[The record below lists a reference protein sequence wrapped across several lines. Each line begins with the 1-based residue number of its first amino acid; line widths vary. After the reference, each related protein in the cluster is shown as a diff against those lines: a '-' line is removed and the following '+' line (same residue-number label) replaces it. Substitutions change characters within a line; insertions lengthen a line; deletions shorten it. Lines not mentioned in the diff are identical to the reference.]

1 MIPSESRPWI
11 ERALERVNALADSH
25 GSLLAFA
32 VIAVGAILRLQ
43 GLDRQS
49 LWMDELFSVQA
60 SRSLESIWAFY
71 QWDLHPPLY
80 SLLLWGWT
88 SVVGNS
94 ETAVRLL
101 SALCGIATLG
111 VTWFV
116 GRKILGAPV
125 ALAFLGLMAFSQ
137 RAIYFSQEA
146 RSYALLILL
155 CTTLVILWLPM
166 MVRKDALSQSDAI
179 AFSALSILTGW
190 THYYGTIFVFSLW
203 GLLVGFR
210 LLRPLS
216 VANLRWFLGGAAVFL
231 SCIGEYF
238 FHNRFIGQSELPF
251 HAEMA
256 SLWRDLPLF
265 FFGTPF
271 AIGAFFVLAVGL
283 ALWRWRRP
291 HGADDATH
299 LRSIGWLLALCAS
312 VTLAAL
318 LLNVFRNSFSAR
330 NILVLLPV
338 VLGISAIG
346 LAGLS
351 GRFRSTWAA
360 LACVAACSQFL
371 ASAPWYWRGQGKQQ
385 WREAAVVASNEATD
399 RSLVAT
405 VANFDFQR
413 SAIPAYDIEGDAWGY
428 YLQRSPTLKRL
439 NEESRIFQIASA
451 ELPLL
456 VRESE
461 TLNADKLI
469 VVRAHSSETAAVS
482 AEIEA
487 LGRPFRH
494 VPLVKSD
501 VWIVS
506 LK

>member
-1 MIPSESRPWI
+1 MIPSESRPRI
-11 ERALERVNALADSH
+11 GRVLERVDALVDSYGSALAWI
-25 GSLLAFA
+25 
-32 VIAVGAILRLQ
+32 VITMGAILRLH

-49 LWMDELFSVQA
+49 LWMDELYSVQA
-60 SRSLESIWAFY
+60 SRSLDAIWAFY

-80 SLLLWGWT
+80 SLLLHGWI
-88 SVVGNS
+88 SVTGNS
-94 ETAVRLL
+94 ETAARLL

-111 VTWFV
+111 VVWFL
-116 GRKILGAPV
+116 GRKTLGTPV

-155 CTTLVILWLPM
+155 CTTLTLLWLPM
-166 MVRKDALSQSDAI
+166 MARKTALSQSSAI
-179 AFSALSILTGW
+179 TFSILSILAGW
-190 THYYGTIFVFSLW
+190 THYYGTIFACSLW
-203 GLLVGFR
+203 GLLVVFR
-210 LLRPLS
+210 LLRPS
-216 VANLRWFLGGAAVFL
+216 SSATFGWFLGGAVVFL
-231 SCIGEYF
+231 ACVAEYF

-251 HAEMA
+251 RAEMA

-271 AIGAFFVLAVGL
+271 AIGAFFILAVCL
-283 ALWRWRRP
+283 ALWRWIRP
-291 HGADDATH
+291 RGAEDAAC
-299 LRSIGWLLALCAS
+299 LRSIGWLLALGAF
-312 VTLAAL
+312 VMLAAL

-330 NILVLLPV
+330 NLLVLLPV

-346 LAGLS
+346 LGGLS

-428 YLQRSPTLKRL
+428 YFQRSPTLKRL

-501 VWIVS
+501 VWIVD